1 MSQEELIEEIV
12 GKVSERVL
20 ANFGKAHDEQ
30 PKQLQ
35 IMTPPVVYGIKIKG
49 RFLSTRFKVIGHEE
63 ERFTMLG
70 EQVFPVSP
78 PRLILSLPNR
88 TRIAIPN
95 LDSLTYSVYP
105 ID

>member
-20 ANFGKAHDEQ
+20 ANFSKAHDEQ

-63 ERFTMLG
+63 ERFAITG
-70 EQVFPVSP
+70 DQVHRIPA
-78 PRLILSLPNR
+78 RLILHLSDR
-88 TRIAIPN
+88 SRIAIPN